1 VARGKLWVHTFRE
14 GAFSALGH
22 DLEFELAAFEL
33 EQSEGSF
40 RACLDLRTLE
50 PRGAMR
56 AGTLEPGA
64 LTGADL
70 AQIRRSAHEVVLETT
85 KYQTARVQGRYE
97 LAGEH
102 VEVHAELA
110 FRDRTAPLDF
120 VATRAGGVVRA
131 RIDLTPSHFGIKPY
145 RAFLGALR
153 LRDHVEVVVEIEVG
167 DVIA

>member
-1 VARGKLWVHTFRE
+1 
-14 GAFSALGH
+14 
-22 DLEFELAAFEL
+22 
-33 EQSEGSF
+33 
-40 RACLDLRTLE
+40 
-50 PRGAMR
+50 
-56 AGTLEPGA
+56 
-64 LTGADL
+64 
-70 AQIRRSAHEVVLETT
+70 VVLETT

-110 FRDRTAPLDF
+110 FRGRTAPLDF

-153 LRDHVEVVVEIEVG
+153 LRDHVEVVVEIEAG